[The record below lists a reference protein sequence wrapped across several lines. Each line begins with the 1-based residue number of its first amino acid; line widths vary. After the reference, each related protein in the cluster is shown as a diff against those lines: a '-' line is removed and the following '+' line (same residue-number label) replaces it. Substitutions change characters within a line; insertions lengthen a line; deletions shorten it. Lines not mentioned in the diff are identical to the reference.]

1 MLTGLEMDGKITA
14 YKRFIKIKNVRE
26 NGVIRRKSMKK
37 KITYTLFIPG
47 MVLVLYF
54 MIMPLIGTI
63 IPTFN
68 SDGGFS
74 LSQYT
79 EFFKDP
85 YNMEIFYRTM
95 KISLISAIIC
105 MFVGVPTAY
114 FISRSSKNLR
124 GLFMALTVFPIL
136 TNSVVRSFA
145 WMSILGKSGIINSL
159 LLKFNFISEPLTLLY
174 TEGAIIVGT
183 TYIFLPMMIISLV
196 GVMENI
202 DKDLLEAAESLGA
215 NKVKAFFKVVF
226 PLSLPGLIVGTVLVF
241 TGSLTAYTTPQLLG
255 GNKNTVLATLIYQ
268 KTMTL
273 GDWQGAA
280 VVATVMIISTLI
292 VIKGINFLA
301 ARLDKRG
308 V

>member
-1 MLTGLEMDGKITA
+1 M
-14 YKRFIKIKNVRE
+14 KNKCYY
-26 NGVIRRKSMKK
+26 I
-37 KITYTLFIPG
+37 LFIPCI
-47 MVLVLYF
+47 VLITYF
-54 MIMPLIGTI
+54 LMIPLIEII

-68 SDGGFS
+68 ANSGGIFD
-74 LSQYT
+74 LYT
-79 EFFKDP
+79 KFFKDE
-85 YNMEIFYRTM
+85 YMMGIFYRTIR
-95 KISLISAIIC
+95 ISLISSIIC
-105 MFVGVPTAY
+105 MIIGVPVSY
-114 FISRSSKNLR
+114 FISRTSQKIR
-124 GLFMALTVFPIL
+124 GLFIALTVFPIL

-145 WMSILGKSGIINSL
+145 WMSILGKNGVINTL
-159 LLKFNFISEPLTLLY
+159 LIKANIISEPLSLLY

-183 TYIFLPMMIISLV
+183 VYIFLPLMIISLV

-202 DKDLLEAAESLGA
+202 EKDLLEAAESLGA
-215 NKVKAFFKVVF
+215 NKIKAFFKVIF

-280 VVATVMIISTLI
+280 VVATIMIITTLV

-301 ARLDKRG
+301 SRLDKRG
-308 V
+308 VS

>member
-1 MLTGLEMDGKITA
+1 MRKKYYYMLFVPCI
-14 YKRFIKIKNVRE
+14 
-26 NGVIRRKSMKK
+26 
-37 KITYTLFIPG
+37 
-47 MVLVLYF
+47 VLVAYF
-54 MIMPLIGTI
+54 LIIPLIEII

-68 SDGGFS
+68 SNTGGMFE
-74 LSQYT
+74 LYT
-79 EFFKDP
+79 SFFKDE
-85 YNMEIFYRTM
+85 YMMGIFYRTIR
-95 KISLISAIIC
+95 ISLLSSVIC
-105 MFVGVPTAY
+105 MIIGVPVSY
-114 FISRSSKNLR
+114 FISRTSQKIR
-124 GLFMALTVFPIL
+124 GLFIALTVFPIL

-145 WMSILGKSGIINSL
+145 WMSILGKNGVVNTLLMKLNII
-159 LLKFNFISEPLTLLY
+159 IEPLSLLY

-183 TYIFLPMMIISLV
+183 VYIFLPLMIISLV

-215 NKVKAFFKVVF
+215 NKIKAFLKVIF

-280 VVATVMIISTLI
+280 VVATIMIITTLV
-292 VIKGINFLA
+292 VIKGINLLA
-301 ARLDKRG
+301 SRLDKRG
-308 V
+308 VS